1 MPTKSDDRDV
11 NEGDDTEETG
21 GSSKNQ
27 NACMENAAV
36 YSVRNSEKAKD
47 VFEHMKTKTTTD
59 VDASTAD
66 ARAQQMEVARWL
78 CQKIEKYGLG
88 AFFKDVPKSDLS
100 FEEIISGRHRFSK
113 VSKLKEKEAM

>member
-27 NACMENAAV
+27 NAHME
-36 YSVRNSEKAKD
+36 NSEKAN
-47 VFEHMKTKTTTD
+47 FERWIERMKTED
-59 VDASTAD
+59 PLS
-66 ARAQQMEVARWL
+66 
-78 CQKIEKYGLG
+78 C
-88 AFFKDVPKSDLS
+88 FKEPITSDLS
-100 FEEIISGRHRFSK
+100 FEEIANIYSGRRRVFE

>member
-27 NACMENAAV
+27 NAHME
-36 YSVRNSEKAKD
+36 NSEKANA
-47 VFEHMKTKTTTD
+47 VFEPWNWIERMKREGMPNLL
-59 VDASTAD
+59 S
-66 ARAQQMEVARWL
+66 
-78 CQKIEKYGLG
+78 C
-88 AFFKDVPKSDLS
+88 FKDVPTSDLS
-100 FEEIISGRHRFSK
+100 FEEIIANIYSGRHRFSK